1 VLLTQTTLLAQAV
14 GKSLNI
20 PALATVDL
28 GLWRWFFF
36 GLAMVIIM
44 VIKPEGLFPSAA
56 RRAELR
62 AEEEEPQPVPEPS
75 SA

>member
-1 VLLTQTTLLAQAV
+1 VVLTQTTILAQSV
-14 GKSLNI
+14 GRSLNI
-20 PALATVDL
+20 PALATLDL

-36 GLAMVIIM
+36 GLTMVVIM

-62 AEEEEPQPVPEPS
+62 AEEEEPAPVPEAS
-75 SA
+75 GA